1 MRNDLKHISDWVSTG
16 DRVLDLG
23 CGDGE
28 LMQYLQN
35 HKNTSGYGMEINPD
49 QIVTCVARGVDV
61 IHQDLNDSL
70 SYLDDSSFDTVM
82 MTQSLQQTRHPDVL
96 LNEMVRI
103 GKKAIITFPNFGHWT
118 TRVYLGLKGMMPMS
132 KTLPYR
138 WYNTPNIHLCTF
150 KDFEVLCKENG
161 IRIIQRTVVNTNH
174 EESWQIKLFPNILGQ
189 VALYH
194 IEKETSS

>member
-1 MRNDLKHISDWVSTG
+1 MRSDLKHISNWVKEG

-28 LMQYLQN
+28 LLHHLQST
-35 HKNTSGYGMEINPD
+35 KKTTGYGMEINPE

-70 SYLDDSSFDTVM
+70 DYLDDASFDTVM

-96 LNEMVRI
+96 LNELVRI
-103 GKKAIITFPNFGHWT
+103 GKRAIVTFPNFGHWT
-118 TRVYLGLKGMMPMS
+118 TRIYLGLRGMMPMS

-194 IEKETSS
+194 VEKETV

>member
-1 MRNDLKHISDWVSTG
+1 MRHDLKYIANWVSTN

-28 LMQYLQN
+28 LLAYLSAE
-35 HKNTSGYGMEINPD
+35 KNTSGYGMEINID
-49 QIVTCVARGVDV
+49 EIIACTERGVDV

-70 SYLDDSSFDTVM
+70 DYLDDASFDTVM
-82 MTQSLQQTRHPDVL
+82 MTQSLQQTRHPEIL

-103 GKKAIITFPNFGHWT
+103 GKRAIVTFPNFGHWT

-132 KTLPYR
+132 KTFPFR
-138 WYNTPNIHLCTF
+138 WYNTPNIHNCTF
-150 KDFEVLCKENG
+150 KDFEILCKEQG
-161 IRIIQRTVVNTNH
+161 IRIIQRTVVNTDL
-174 EESWQIKLFPNILGQ
+174 EESWAIKLMPNILGQ

-194 IEKETSS
+194 IEKQER

>member
-1 MRNDLKHISDWVSTG
+1 MRSDLKHITDWVNEG
-16 DRVLDLG
+16 DRILDLG

-28 LMQYLQN
+28 LLLHLQTT
-35 HKNTSGYGMEINPD
+35 KNTTGYGMEINPE

-70 SYLDDSSFDTVM
+70 SYLDDASFDTVM

-96 LNEMVRI
+96 LNELVRI
-103 GKKAIITFPNFGHWT
+103 GKRAIVTFPNFGHWT
-118 TRVYLGLKGMMPMS
+118 TRIYLGLKGMMPMS
-132 KTLPYR
+132 RTLPHR

-150 KDFEVLCKENG
+150 KDFEILCKDNG

-174 EESWQIKLFPNILGQ
+174 EESWQIRMFPNILGQ

-194 IEKETSS
+194 VEKEIS

>member
-1 MRNDLKHISDWVSTG
+1 MRNDLKHISNWVNEG

-28 LMQYLQN
+28 LLQ
-35 HKNTSGYGMEINPD
+35 HLQATKKTTGYGMEINPD

-70 SYLDDSSFDTVM
+70 GYLDDASFDTVM

-96 LNEMVRI
+96 LNELVRI
-103 GKKAIITFPNFGHWT
+103 GKRAIVTFPNFGHWT
-118 TRVYLGLKGMMPMS
+118 TRIYLGLKGMMPMS
-132 KTLPYR
+132 KTLPFR

-150 KDFEVLCKENG
+150 KDFEILCKENG
-161 IRIIQRTVVNTNH
+161 IRIIKRTVVNTNH
-174 EESWQIKLFPNILGQ
+174 EESWEIKMFPNILGQ

-194 IEKETSS
+194 VEKETT